1 MRLSPIVIAAVIS
14 AIAPSFAGE
23 HKAKPAPSPIAVAPQ
38 KIPNTDAYFPVAGE
52 SQAECKKQYDD
63 PDRVEQNSDGTQTW
77 VYVFGKGKLFIP
89 MGAFFSKLTML
100 RIDFDPAGKVVKWST
115 SQQKAI

>member
-1 MRLSPIVIAAVIS
+1 MKPIAIAAVLMS
-14 AIAPSFAGE
+14 AITPLLAGE
-23 HKAKPAPSPIAVAPQ
+23 HKAKPTPTPIAVAPQ
-38 KIPNTDAYFPVAGE
+38 KIPGTEAYFPFVGE

-100 RIDFDPAGKVVKWST
+100 RIDFDPAGRVAKWST
-115 SQQKAI
+115 SQQKAL